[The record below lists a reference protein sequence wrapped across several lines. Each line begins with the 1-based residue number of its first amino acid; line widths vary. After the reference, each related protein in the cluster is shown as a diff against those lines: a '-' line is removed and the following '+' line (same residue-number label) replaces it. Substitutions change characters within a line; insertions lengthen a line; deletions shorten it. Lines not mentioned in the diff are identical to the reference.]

1 MSNVRHRR
9 ALYLTVILVPVFGLL
24 AFCKLKLI
32 LVARVLIGVS
42 DSLTFGRL
50 ESSFKELEAAEDGRV
65 RSVSCWSPGAVFLV
79 NQGRDRC
86 LELDHVLRR
95 ELGLYRAFHVAEGRV
110 QLLRGIWLG
119 RAELSLFRR
128 LFLSDVLWSRQSC
141 TGRVRRVNSLSL
153 CRRFD
158 LCLLNGVQSSSR

>member
-1 MSNVRHRR
+1 MINARFRR

-32 LVARVLIGVS
+32 LVARGSIGVS

-50 ESSFKELEAAEDGRV
+50 ESSFEELEGIEEGRV
-65 RSVSCWSPGAVFLV
+65 RRVSCWSSGAVFLI

-86 LELDHVLRR
+86 LELHHVLRR
-95 ELGLYRAFHVAEGRV
+95 ELGLFRPFHVAEGRV

-128 LFLSDVLWSRQSC
+128 LFLGDVLWRRQSC
-141 TGRVRRVNSLSL
+141 TGRVRRVNSLSW
-153 CRRFD
+153 RR
-158 LCLLNGVQSSSR
+158 